1 VDRAPLGEVVWFCCL
16 SHLGHVRNQS
26 VARAPL
32 GAVGLVLL
40 SLTSRSCKESVSGSC
55 SIGRGM
61 SGSVVSHI

>member
-1 VDRAPLGEVVWFCCL
+1 
-16 SHLGHVRNQS
+16 

-55 SIGRGM
+55 YIGSGR

>member
-1 VDRAPLGEVVWFCCL
+1 
-16 SHLGHVRNQS
+16 

-32 GAVGLVLL
+32 RAVGLVLL

-55 SIGRGM
+55 SIGRGSVVLLSLTSRSCKESVSGSCSIRSGK

>member
-1 VDRAPLGEVVWFCCL
+1 
-16 SHLGHVRNQS
+16 

-55 SIGRGM
+55 SIGGGR
-61 SGSVVSHI
+61 SGFVVSHI

>member
-1 VDRAPLGEVVWFCCL
+1 
-16 SHLGHVRNQS
+16 

-55 SIGRGM
+55 YTGRGK
-61 SGSVVSHI
+61 SGSVVSPI